1 MAKPTIPEMVR
12 VGLEFLKEMWEAP
25 KERFQLI
32 WPDGLESQGL
42 CIRQLADLVGSPD
55 CPWNVRVWA
64 FDALETAAA
73 QYRNNNDLDS
83 IPPEM
88 ALWAILVASK
98 EVERP
103 RRLRGR
109 DGEQN
114 LVRDLAIAKLVAM
127 LRHDQGYTYE
137 RSIELV
143 AEGAGITTEAVRT
156 VLQRKKDLG
165 KL

>member
-1 MAKPTIPEMVR
+1 MVEPTIPEMVR
-12 VGLEFLKEMWEAP
+12 VGLEFLQEMWEAP
-25 KERFQLI
+25 KKRFRLI

-73 QYRNNNDLDS
+73 QYRNNNGLDS

-88 ALWAILVASK
+88 ALWAMRVASK

-103 RRLRGR
+103 RRPRGR
-109 DGEQN
+109 DGEKN
-114 LVRDLAIAKLVAM
+114 LVRDMAIGKLVAM

-137 RSIELV
+137 AAIELV

-156 VLQRKKDLG
+156 VLQRKKRI
-165 KL
+165 

>member
-1 MAKPTIPEMVR
+1 MAEPTIPEMVR
-12 VGLEFLKEMWEAP
+12 VGLEFLQEMWEKP
-25 KERFQLI
+25 EERFRVH
-32 WPDGLESQGL
+32 WPDDLEGQGL
-42 CIRQLADLVGSPD
+42 CITQLGNLARSPEV
-55 CPWNVRVWA
+55 PWNVRVWA

-88 ALWAILVASK
+88 ALWAMRVASK

-103 RRLRGR
+103 RRPRGR
-109 DGEQN
+109 DGEKN

-127 LRHDQGYTYE
+127 LRHDQGCTYE

>member
-1 MAKPTIPEMVR
+1 MAEPTIPEMVR
-12 VGLEFLKEMWEAP
+12 VSLELLQEMWEAP
-25 KERFQLI
+25 EKRFRLI

-83 IPPEM
+83 ISPEM
-88 ALWAILVASK
+88 ALWAMWVASK

-103 RRLRGR
+103 RRPRGR
-109 DGEQN
+109 DRDKN
-114 LVRDLAIAKLVAM
+114 LVRDLAIAKLVPM
-127 LRHDQGYTYE
+127 LRHDQGHTYE

>member
-1 MAKPTIPEMVR
+1 MAEPTIPEMVR
-12 VGLEFLKEMWEAP
+12 VGLEFLQEMWEAP

-88 ALWAILVASK
+88 ALWAMRVASK

-103 RRLRGR
+103 RRPLGR
-109 DGEQN
+109 DGEKN